1 MESLAVIYILFV
13 YCVFGVGVSRAVDN
27 DDVNFPCVILWP
39 LILVI
44 VAVKGNK

>member
-1 MESLAVIYILFV
+1 METLAIIYIFFV
-13 YCVFGVGVSRAVDN
+13 YFVFGVGVSRAVDN
-27 DDVNFPCVILWP
+27 DDVNFPCIVLWP